1 MDLVKP
7 IANIYSY
14 GFYRNLFH
22 IFPSLIVFFMYFI
35 SLLDFLEILK
45 WNQNKKKEK
54 HRNSAGSA
62 FGPRLRL
69 AGVAQRPI
77 RPGRP
82 GHPARAWVRRVR
94 LPPRTRRLGSA
105 PAVGTLVVEA
115 AHRRQMEYR
124 CRASDSSGKV
134 WWTGSH
140 RSGAT
145 PERRRMWAS
154 MAVFPV
160 SAMVLVVLVDSDGL
174 L

>member
-45 WNQNKKKEK
+45 WNRNKKKEK

-94 LPPRTRRLGSA
+94 LPHRVHARGDLVARPPSA
-105 PAVGTLVVEA
+105 HWWSRQLIVGKWSTNVEHLTHQA
-115 AHRRQMEYR
+115 RCGGRVLTEVARHRRGDGCGLLWR
-124 CRASDSSGKV
+124 CSRF
-134 WWTGSH
+134 
-140 RSGAT
+140 
-145 PERRRMWAS
+145 RRR
-154 MAVFPV
+154 F
-160 SAMVLVVLVDSDGL
+160 
-174 L
+174 